1 MVAKKS
7 NKVYVIITG
16 DIDYSEHHEHSDK
29 LMIFD
34 KIINVSKE
42 SGIRLSFNFTAKEAI
57 KIENQ
62 VKLLADS
69 GHEIGCHGLIHNDDE
84 EYNRL
89 PYEKQFQ
96 YISEATNILAEIT
109 NQDVSSFRAPR
120 VKVSSHMYQILE
132 KLGYLTDSSICSQ
145 RMDLISSNMFNKD
158 WLFAPRLPYNPSP
171 SNPFKKG
178 DSNLLIV
185 PVSAL
190 FIPFISSVLYVFGLS
205 FMKMLFRILY
215 LESLMTG
222 KPIVYLYHPYEFI
235 PEIRGKKKYD
245 SNLKVHGPRWRR
257 HLYRGAPQDKFE
269 KHVKLWKYMKKFKAV
284 EIITMKQF
292 YYLNKEKGA

>member
-1 MVAKKS
+1 MTQKS
-7 NKVYVIITG
+7 NKVYVIISG
-16 DIDYSEHHEHSDK
+16 DIDYSDHHAHSDK

-34 KIINVSKE
+34 KILNVAKE
-42 SGIRLSFNFTAKEAI
+42 LNIKLSFNFTAMEAL
-57 KIENQ
+57 KIESR

-89 PYEKQFQ
+89 SYEKQFQ
-96 YISEATNILAEIT
+96 YISEATKILAKIT
-109 NQDVSSFRAPR
+109 NKDVSSFRAPR
-120 VKVSSHMYQILE
+120 VKVSSYMYQILG

-158 WLFAPRLPYNPSP
+158 WVFAPRLPYNPSS

-178 DSNLLIV
+178 NSSLLIV

-190 FIPFISSVLYVFGLS
+190 CIPFISSVLYVFGLT
-205 FMKMLFRILY
+205 FMKMLFGIFY
-215 LESLMTG
+215 LESLITG

-235 PEIRGKKKYD
+235 PEIKGKKKYGP
-245 SNLKVHGPRWRR
+245 NLKVHGPRWRR
-257 HLYRGAPQDKFE
+257 HLYRGTPQDKLE
-269 KHVKLWKYMKKFKAV
+269 KHIKLWEYMKKFKAV
-284 EIITMKQF
+284 EIVTMKQF
-292 YYLNKEKGA
+292 YYLYKVKGD